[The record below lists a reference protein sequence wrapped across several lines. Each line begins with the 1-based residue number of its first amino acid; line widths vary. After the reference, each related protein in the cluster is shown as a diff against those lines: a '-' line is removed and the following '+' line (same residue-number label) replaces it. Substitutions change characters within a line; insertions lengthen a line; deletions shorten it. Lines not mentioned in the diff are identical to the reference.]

1 MLVLRHQ
8 NRMKEG
14 SKWIS
19 VAWLSVLALGLVAAL
34 FWAILHRQR
43 DMAAA
48 LALARRDYPDVPR
61 IQVSDLKAWLA
72 DASRP
77 RPQLFDVRTKEEYAV
92 SCLPGARRVEPSARA
107 TDVRDIMD
115 TNQPAVFYCSIGYR
129 SSALV
134 SLLQQAGLTNMV
146 SLEGSIFAWAIA
158 GLPLEEPETHRPTKL
173 VHPFSVSYAKLLP
186 REVAAAVP
194 LIQSARNEIA
204 ARQRLRMTLSIGL
217 LVFFLVW
224 ETIAPMYD
232 WFKGRG
238 SERLEHGF
246 RNVILGLL
254 NTVVVAVLF
263 VQAWLW
269 AANWAQD
276 HRFGLLNWLNPSA
289 WVHLPI
295 ALLVL
300 DGWMYAW
307 HRLNHGIHFLW
318 RFHRVHHA
326 ERYLDVTSATRFHLG
341 EIALSAL
348 IRVPLILLFGIRF
361 SDLVTYES
369 VLFAVVQFHHAN
381 IRLPDAVENI
391 LSKIIVTPNI
401 HRVHHSKWRPE
412 TDSNFSSMLSF
423 WDRLFGTRKQTDV
436 AKIQLGLDEF
446 GPEDDNLAGIM
457 ETPLRSKSA
466 RRAQ

>member
-1 MLVLRHQ
+1 MLKLSDRSS
-8 NRMKEG
+8 MKES

-19 VAWLSVLALGLVAAL
+19 VGWLGVLAVGLVIAL

-61 IQVSDLKAWLA
+61 IQVSDLKAWLD

-92 SCLPGARRVEPSARA
+92 SCLPGARRIEPSASVKEVCA
-107 TDVRDIMD
+107 LMD

-129 SSALV
+129 ASGLV
-134 SLLQQAGLTNMV
+134 STLQNAGLKNMV

-158 GLPLEEPETHRPTKL
+158 GWPLEQPETHAPTKL

-186 REVAAAVP
+186 REVAADVP

-204 ARQRLRMTLSIGL
+204 ARQRLRMALSFAL
-217 LVFFLVW
+217 LVVFLVW
-224 ETIAPMYD
+224 ESVAPMYG

-238 SERLEHGF
+238 SARLEHGF
-246 RNVILGLL
+246 RNIVLGLL

-269 AANWAQD
+269 ASNWAQD
-276 HRFGLLNWLNPSA
+276 HRIGLLNMLNPPA
-289 WVHLPI
+289 WARI
-295 ALLVL
+295 IAALLIL
-300 DGWMYAW
+300 DAWMYAW

-348 IRVPLILLFGIRF
+348 IRVPLILIFGIRF
-361 SDLVTYES
+361 SEIVIYES
-369 VLFAVVQFHHAN
+369 ILFAVVQFHHAN
-381 IRLPDAVENI
+381 IRLPGSIDSI

-412 TDSNFSSMLSF
+412 TDSNFSSLLSF
-423 WDRLFGTRKQTDV
+423 WDRAFRTRKETDLE
-436 AKIQLGLDEF
+436 KIQLGLDEF

-457 ETPLRSKSA
+457 EAPLRKHS
-466 RRAQ
+466 RTNG